1 MTLSVKQS
9 RANEI
14 SSKLAYEIE
23 SGRLS
28 PGSSLDERALA
39 ERFSVSRTPVREA
52 IAQLAALN
60 LVTVAPRQ
68 GVVVTRMTIPQL
80 REMLELLGE
89 FEALCA
95 RYAARRMDAKE
106 REALQESV
114 RACFAAAEAG
124 DTRQY
129 IRENVKFHGLLHI
142 GARNRYLADQVH
154 SIHRQIRRYRAN
166 DFQTRQQMEK
176 SAADHQRI
184 AAAILRADENGAQEA
199 MAIHVPAGNIGFAEF
214 LSRLP
219 ASFLEDETVS
229 LSSEF
234 YAGS

>member
-1 MTLSVKQS
+1 MLTVKQS
-9 RANEI
+9 LAGEI
-14 SSKLAYEIE
+14 CSKLAYEIE

-52 IAQLAALN
+52 LAQLAALN

-68 GVVVTRMTIPQL
+68 GVFVTRMTIPQL

-89 FEALCA
+89 LEALCA

-106 REALQESV
+106 REALLQSV
-114 RACFAAAEAG
+114 QACFAAAQAS

-129 IRENVKFHGLLHI
+129 IRENVNFHGLLHR

-176 SAADHQRI
+176 SAADHERI
-184 AAAILRADENGAQEA
+184 AAAIMVADEDAAQAA
-199 MAIHVPAGNIGFAEF
+199 MEIHVPAGNIGFAEF

-219 ASFLEDETVS
+219 ASFLQDEA
-229 LSSEF
+229 SSAPAGL
-234 YAGS
+234 YAGE